1 VSKVQ
6 KSAPKAQP
14 PAAKPQPSKTQA
26 PKMRLPADLWICLL
40 LLAAIFGVYAQSRQF
55 AFVNYDDPDYVTA
68 NPHVRQGITA
78 DGALWAL
85 TSTEAANWFPVTR
98 LSHMLDVQ
106 LFGMDAGWHHLVSV
120 LIHAAAS
127 VLLFLLLMRAT
138 GARAPSAFVAFV
150 FALHPLHVES
160 VAWVAE
166 RKDVLCALFWFLALW
181 AYVRGWRALVIVAFV
196 LGLMSK
202 PMIVTLPLT
211 LLLLDMW
218 PLKRGLRLREKLPLF
233 ALAAA
238 GAVVTIVVQKAGGA
252 VNPAAM
258 FGLGNALVSYV
269 VYVAKTFWP
278 AGLAVFYPYPE
289 RVALWHVALAVAALA
304 AISWQA
310 IRLRGARP
318 YLAAGWFWFLATL
331 LPVIG
336 IVRVGEQARADRY
349 MYVPMIGLAVMVAW
363 GGTDLLRKWPRLRGA
378 LAIGACVACAGV
390 AWAQVGYWRNSETLF
405 AHALE
410 VTTDNYIAEHNL
422 GTYLTDQPG
431 RLPEAVTH
439 LERAVRLQP
448 ELGQAHSD
456 LGIALAGTPGRLED
470 AIAEFRTAMR
480 LRPDSEVPHI
490 NMANALAQAG
500 RLKEAEAEYETAL
513 RMQPDAPGVKDR
525 MARVTAEMHF
535 QTGVALA
542 KGGHPSEA
550 AAELDTA
557 VEIDPAYKDAHKT
570 SVALAQ
576 THYQA
581 GIAFAQ
587 AGHPSD
593 AAAEFQTALRFD
605 PDFAEAHNNL
615 GVVLSDMPGKEEE
628 AIAQFRE
635 ALRLRPEYDDA
646 RNNLQSLEERRP
658 PGR

>member
-1 VSKVQ
+1 VPKVQ
-6 KSAPKAQP
+6 KPAAKTPK
-14 PAAKPQPSKTQA
+14 PAAKPRS
-26 PKMRLPADLWICLL
+26 RADLWICLL

-55 AFVNYDDPDYVTA
+55 AFVNYDDPDYVTN

-127 VLLFLLLMRAT
+127 LLLFLFLARAT

-166 RKDVLCALFWFLALW
+166 RKDVLCALFWFLASW
-181 AYVRGWRALVIVAFV
+181 AYVRGMRALVIVAFV

-211 LLLLDMW
+211 LLLLDVW
-218 PLKRGLRLREKLPLF
+218 PLKRGLRVREKLPLF

-252 VNPAAM
+252 VNPAAL
-258 FGLGNALVSYV
+258 FGLGNALVSYL

-289 RVALWHVALAVAALA
+289 QLALWRVALAVAALA

-310 IRLRGARP
+310 IRLRGVRP
-318 YLAAGWFWFLATL
+318 YLAVGWFWFLATL

-336 IVRVGEQARADRY
+336 IVRAGEQARADRY
-349 MYVPMIGLAVMVAW
+349 MYVPMVGLAVMIGW
-363 GGTDLLRKWPRLRGA
+363 GGADLLRRWPRLRAA
-378 LAIGACVACAGV
+378 LAIGACAACAGA
-390 AWAQVGYWRNSETLF
+390 AWAQAGYWRNSETLF

-431 RLPEAVTH
+431 RLPEAVAH
-439 LERAVRLQP
+439 LERAVQLRP
-448 ELGQAHSD
+448 ESGQAHSD
-456 LGIALAGTPGRLED
+456 LGIALAGTTGRLED

-513 RMQPDAPGVKDR
+513 RMQPEAAGVKDHL
-525 MARVTAEMHF
+525 ARVTAEMHF
-535 QTGVALA
+535 QAGVGLA
-542 KGGHPSEA
+542 KAGHPREA

-557 VEIDPAYKDAHKT
+557 VQIDPAYKEAHNT
-570 SVALAQ
+570 SATLSQ

-581 GIAFAQ
+581 GIALAQ
-587 AGHPSD
+587 AGHSSE
-593 AAAEFQTALRFD
+593 AAAEFETALRFD
-605 PDFAEAHNNL
+605 STYAEAHNNL
-615 GVVLSDMPGKEEE
+615 GVVLSEIPGREEE

-635 ALRLRPEYDDA
+635 ALRIRPDYDDA

>member
-1 VSKVQ
+1 VPKVQ
-6 KSAPKAQP
+6 K
-14 PAAKPQPSKTQA
+14 PAAKT
-26 PKMRLPADLWICLL
+26 PKPAATPRSRTDLWICLL

-55 AFVNYDDPDYVTA
+55 AFVNYDDPDYVTN

-120 LIHAAAS
+120 LIHAVAS
-127 VLLFLLLMRAT
+127 VLLFLVLARAT

-181 AYVRGWRALVIVAFV
+181 AYVRGMRALVIVAFV

-211 LLLLDMW
+211 LLLLDVW

-238 GAVVTIVVQKAGGA
+238 GAVVTLVVQRAGGA
-252 VNPAAM
+252 VNPAAL

-289 RVALWHVALAVAALA
+289 GVALWRVALSAAALA
-304 AISWQA
+304 AMSWQVV
-310 IRLRGARP
+310 RLRRVHP
-318 YLAAGWFWFLATL
+318 YLAVGWFWFLATL
-331 LPVIG
+331 VPVIG
-336 IVRVGEQARADRY
+336 IVRAGEQARADRY

-363 GGTDLLRKWPRLRGA
+363 GGADLLRRWPRLRTA
-378 LAIGACVACAGV
+378 LAIGACAACAGA
-390 AWAQVGYWRNSETLF
+390 AWAQAGYWRNSETLF
-405 AHALE
+405 AHALD

-431 RLPEAVTH
+431 RLPEAVAH

-448 ELGQAHSD
+448 ESGQAHSD
-456 LGIALAGTPGRLED
+456 LGIALAGTPGRLDD

-500 RLKEAEAEYETAL
+500 RLKEAEAEYEAAL
-513 RMQPDAPGVKDR
+513 RIQPDAAGVKDH

-535 QTGVALA
+535 QAGVALA
-542 KGGHPSEA
+542 KAGHPREA

-557 VEIDPAYKDAHKT
+557 VQIDPAYKEAHNT
-570 SVALAQ
+570 SATLSQ

-581 GIAFAQ
+581 GIALAQ
-587 AGHPSD
+587 ADHPRE
-593 AAAEFQTALRFD
+593 AAAEFETALRFD
-605 PDFAEAHNNL
+605 SSYAEAHNNL
-615 GVVLSDMPGKEEE
+615 GVVLSEIPGREEE

-635 ALRLRPEYDDA
+635 ALRIRPDYDDA